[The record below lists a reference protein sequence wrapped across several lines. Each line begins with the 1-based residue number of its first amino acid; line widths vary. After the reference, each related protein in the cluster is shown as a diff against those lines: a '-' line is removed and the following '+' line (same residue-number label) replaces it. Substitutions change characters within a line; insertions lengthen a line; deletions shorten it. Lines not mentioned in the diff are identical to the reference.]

1 MKRTTVYHK
10 SLILALGCSVT
21 LTSCH
26 YVNQAYRE
34 TFDLPAADTQ
44 PSTSDQ
50 QGAVGGEWEQIE
62 SGDLEF
68 DHSEEQ
74 AGQDEEEVT
83 EIVEPAPVINLLE
96 EPEQLLKAK
105 ESLQALFPE
114 KSLQIYPPH
123 IYFEDDR
130 IRLQLLDPDIPGNI
144 DWYYYHTADSAWH
157 KEEPVKTSVHIKRI
171 PIALDAIPFE
181 VAQVVYE
188 QLKVK
193 SEEIEGA
200 ELPTTVYFTINRKP
214 WYWHTDIRGSRSDY
228 AFETDVNGKEKSFKR
243 R

>member
-34 TFDLPAADTQ
+34 TFDLPAEETQ

-74 AGQDEEEVT
+74 VGQNEEEVA
-83 EIVEPAPVINLLE
+83 EIVEPARVINLLE
-96 EPEQLLKAK
+96 DPEQLRKAK

-114 KSLQIYPPH
+114 KSLKIYPPH

-144 DWYYYHTADSAWH
+144 DWYYYQTADSSWH
-157 KEEPVKTSVHIKRI
+157 KEEPVKTSVHIQRN
-171 PIALDAIPFE
+171 PIALSQVDFR
-181 VAQVVYE
+181 VAPRILE

-193 SEEIEGA
+193 AEEIEGA
-200 ELPTTVYFTINRKP
+200 ELPTTVYFTFNRSP
-214 WYWHTDIRGSRSDY
+214 WYWHGDIRGARSDY
-228 AFETDVNGKEKSFKR
+228 DFEADVNGKEK
-243 R
+243 